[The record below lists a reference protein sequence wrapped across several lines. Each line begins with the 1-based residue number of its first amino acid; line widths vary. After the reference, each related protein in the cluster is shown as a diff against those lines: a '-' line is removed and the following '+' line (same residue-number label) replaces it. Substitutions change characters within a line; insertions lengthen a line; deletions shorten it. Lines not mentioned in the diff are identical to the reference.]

1 MVSKLL
7 YYLIILPISRLP
19 YGLIYI
25 FSNFI
30 FFVLYRI
37 LNYRRNVIENNLKK
51 SFPNKNNEEINLIKI
66 KFYKHFSDIIIESLK
81 GFTISKKNILKRLT
95 VQNQGLVDHYYKQ
108 NQNIILVGGHYN
120 NWEICGQ
127 CAPLHCKH
135 ELIAIYKP
143 LSNQFF
149 DNKMRVSREK
159 FGLKM
164 VPMKHA
170 KRYFNKPNNKPFG
183 YVFGSDQSP
192 SNPNRA
198 YWSKFL
204 NQDTG
209 ILFGV
214 EKYAKEFNWPV
225 IYVGIDKVKR
235 GFYTINYK
243 LITDS
248 PINEEHGVITEKFTN
263 LLEKDIINAPQFY
276 LWTHRRWKHKKP

>member
-30 FFVLYRI
+30 FFVLFRI

-51 SFPNKNNEEINLIKI
+51 SFPNKNNEELNLIKI

-81 GFTISKKNILKRLT
+81 GFTITKKNILKRLT
-95 VQNQGLVDHYYKQ
+95 VQNQELVDHYYEQ

-164 VPMKHA
+164 VPMKQA
-170 KRYFNKPNNKPFG
+170 KRYFNKSNNKPFG
-183 YVFGSDQSP
+183 IVFGSDQSP

-214 EKYAKEFNWPV
+214 EKYAKEFDWPV

-235 GFYTINYK
+235 GYYTINYK